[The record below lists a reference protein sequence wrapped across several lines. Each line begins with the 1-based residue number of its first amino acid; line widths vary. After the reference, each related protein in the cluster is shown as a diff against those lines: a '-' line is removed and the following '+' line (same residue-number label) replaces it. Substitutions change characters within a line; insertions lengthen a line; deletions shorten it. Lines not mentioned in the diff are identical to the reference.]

1 MFSAAAAGDAGGS
14 DAVGTATASMLGL
27 CEMAGEPSAELWD
40 RYLRGSDAL
49 EQGEGEGQQDAEEP
63 VQAALCALGL
73 LSGRASSDKEA
84 KSLVRQELDPAIAR
98 GNDAL
103 RSRHGLSSSEA
114 VLASYRCLNAQV
126 RPLQITEIHH
136 SLLA

>member
-27 CEMAGEPSAELWD
+27 CEMAGEPSAELWE

-73 LSGRASSDKEA
+73 LPEHIRK
-84 KSLVRQELDPAIAR
+84 RLDIQRLLLCGGHPSPAR
-98 GNDAL
+98 
-103 RSRHGLSSSEA
+103 
-114 VLASYRCLNAQV
+114 
-126 RPLQITEIHH
+126 
-136 SLLA
+136 